1 MRLRPR
7 HVVGTRLRRRALG
20 RVERVIL
27 VAVAALVPTTTLP
40 MASLAEP
47 AGVRSGCHAWS
58 PVFQP
63 ILGGLAAGQIEVALP
78 AYLPPLGPHVYVH
91 VNIDEPPKTYQVTL
105 TSSRSEHITK
115 TSVLLI
121 VHGNAGNHLPR
132 TRPSPAARVN
142 RKPLYLK
149 TDAYGFAGL
158 SWFYRSGGI
167 TYTVAAPAF
176 VPLSTLIRITGS
188 LVPAPL
194 RRTPITNGTG
204 KVPPACP

>member
-1 MRLRPR
+1 MRLRGR
-7 HVVGTRLRRRALG
+7 QMDGAQCRRLASGALASM
-20 RVERVIL
+20 IL

-40 MASLAEP
+40 MAALAEP
-47 AGVRSGCHAWS
+47 AGGPSGCHAWS

-204 KVPPACP
+204 KVSPACP